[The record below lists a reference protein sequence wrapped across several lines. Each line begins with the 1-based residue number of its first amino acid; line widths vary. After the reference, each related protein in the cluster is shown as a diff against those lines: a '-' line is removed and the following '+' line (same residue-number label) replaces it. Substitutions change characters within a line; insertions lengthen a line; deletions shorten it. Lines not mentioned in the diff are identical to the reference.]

1 MFCAMR
7 QLPVCDMREKGELE
21 EGIKEGEE
29 WRKGGGRNEGRE
41 RGRNEGREE

>member
-21 EGIKEGEE
+21 EGVKEGEE
-29 WRKGGGRNEGRE
+29 WRRKAE
-41 RGRNEGREE
+41 RKK

>member
-7 QLPVCDMREKGELE
+7 QLPACDMGEKGELE

-29 WRKGGGRNEGRE
+29 WRKGE
-41 RGRNEGREE
+41 RKE